1 MSLLT
6 TRPWVIALSILA
18 VVVIVAAALG
28 VSDLASVQ
36 ASNRYNQQREKLLA
50 DLRAAATQGFTAE
63 DLAPITSGLKAVEG
77 QKEPALLLTSP
88 AFYSRRADQVAAL
101 DAQLTVRKKEMLDQA
116 QADTS
121 RQASAAK
128 TGIEQD
134 RSLGTPDADLT
145 PLQQRLDQV
154 ARAQGAAHT
163 PGEYRSAQ
171 KQAEALL
178 SDVNALGAAQ
188 QAENQAVAQAG
199 EQLKAQASGNP
210 DAIRK
215 AGTDAL
221 AAGRNDASVAT
232 YMSKPNQFKSLDA
245 VNKLYSKLENYGQK
259 IASADP
265 NQSAVGAAAAQL
277 VAGQIH
283 NALMAGLPAKSIII
297 SYTGQHLWAYEGGKL
312 VQETAVT
319 TGRPALPTDLGAM
332 KVLRKDS
339 PWKMHSPW
347 PKGSPYYYPDTMVN
361 MVVWFTNTGE
371 GLHDAS
377 WQQCCWGPGSQYTGF
392 ASHGCIHLP
401 DNAESFIF
409 HWAPVGV
416 PVVVYQ
422 GDGTPVT
429 QQVSKISTDDQ
440 GNPLSGPKGA

>member
-6 TRPWVIALSILA
+6 KRHWVIALSILA

-28 VSDLASVQ
+28 VSDFASVQ
-36 ASNRYNQQREKLLA
+36 ASNKYNQQHAKLLA
-50 DLRAAATQGFTAE
+50 DLRAAETQGYTAE

-77 QKEPALLLTSP
+77 QKEPALLVSSP
-88 AFYSRRADQVAAL
+88 GFYSHRADEVAAL
-101 DAQLTVRKKEMLDQA
+101 DAKLEVRKREVLGQA
-116 QADTS
+116 QADTA
-121 RQASAAK
+121 RQANAAR

-145 PLQQRLDQV
+145 ALQQRLDQV

-178 SDVNALGAAQ
+178 SEVTALGTAQ
-188 QAENQAVAQAG
+188 QAENQAVGQAG
-199 EQLKAQASGNP
+199 EQLKQAAGNP
-210 DAIRK
+210 DAIKK

-221 AAGRNDASVAT
+221 AAGRNDASVAA

-245 VNKLYSKLENYGQK
+245 INKLVSRLENYAQK
-259 IASADP
+259 IGSADP
-265 NQSAVGAAAAQL
+265 NQSAIGAAGAQL
-277 VAGQIH
+277 VSGQIH
-283 NALMAGLPAKSIII
+283 NTLMAGLPAKAIII
-297 SYTGQHLWAYEGGKL
+297 SYSGQHLWAYEGGKL

-347 PKGSPYYYPDTMVN
+347 PKGSPYYYPDAMVQ

-401 DNAESFIF
+401 NSAERFIYN
-409 HWAPVGV
+409 WSQVGV

-422 GDGTPVT
+422 GDGTPVND
-429 QQVSKISTDDQ
+429 QVAKISTDDQ